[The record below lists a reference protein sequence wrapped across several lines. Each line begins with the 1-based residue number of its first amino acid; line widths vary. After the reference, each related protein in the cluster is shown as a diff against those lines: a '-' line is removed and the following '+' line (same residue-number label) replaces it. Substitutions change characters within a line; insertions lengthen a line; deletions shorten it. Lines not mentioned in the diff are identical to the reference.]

1 MRAFTCPDHDFVTT
15 CRQFYEVGKK
25 EGRLSDDKYEQA
37 LGEYQQ
43 AFALTQSLEENLP
56 RMKGVM

>member
-1 MRAFTCPDHDFVTT
+1 VTTT
-15 CRQFYEVGKK
+15 CRKCYEVGKK

-37 LGEYQQ
+37 LGEYEQ

-56 RMKGVM
+56 RMKEVM